1 METYIFNV
9 PQGNIDPIRLVDI
22 LKKYPQVNEKVYGRK
37 SKHYPESKY
46 VVITV
51 LQIIVSGMISCVVE
65 NDNATNKSKIVTKI
79 GATINENGRRVLV
92 YDTMKAW
99 ESIPLIV
106 T

>member
-1 METYIFNV
+1 M
-9 PQGNIDPIRLVDI
+9 
-22 LKKYPQVNEKVYGRK
+22 
-37 SKHYPESKY
+37 KHYPESKY

-51 LQIIVSGMISCVVE
+51 LQIIVSGMISCIVE

-79 GATINENGRRVLV
+79 GATNDNGRRVLV